1 MIALAWLVYIPL
13 QILWLPISLLGVI
26 WVAYKQ
32 IAVSKR
38 MGVSQ
43 TAVEIINGRWTMDVF
58 GLRRDEPARKLANVI
73 PNNSISGLWLT
84 LFPLWLARQ
93 IAGEPFLYP
102 TLPSPENAG
111 LANLVPSRTMEFDA
125 LISTNSD
132 TADQFVVLGAG
143 LDTRTFGALNQNIV
157 SLFELDQKAMQA
169 YKCEHL
175 AKAGIDT
182 TRVQFVEVDFADADW
197 ITALMAT
204 SYEPKKKTIFLWEG
218 VTLYL
223 SETAVQNTLMA
234 LKSHGAK
241 GSVVVAD
248 FYSQHF
254 VNMSKEKAVNNLL
267 EATGESLNLG
277 LDFSNDAESALR
289 AFISSQGMALGRH
302 QFLGAGDKKGPF
314 MVIAELLI

>member
-13 QILWLPISLLGVI
+13 QILWLPISVLGVM

-58 GLRRDEPARKLANVI
+58 GLRRDEPARKLASAI

-102 TLPSPENAG
+102 TLPSPEKAG

-143 LDTRTFGALNQNIV
+143 LDTRACSALNQSIV

-169 YKCEHL
+169 YKREHL
-175 AKAGIDT
+175 AKVGIDT

-197 ITALMAT
+197 ITGLMAT
-204 SYEPKKKTIFLWEG
+204 SYDPKKRTIFLWEG

-223 SETAVQNTLMA
+223 SESAVQNTLVA
-234 LKSHGAK
+234 LKSHAVK

-254 VNMSKEKAVNNLL
+254 VNMSKGKAVNNLL

-277 LDFSNDAESALR
+277 LDFSDDAEAALR
-289 AFISSQGMALGRH
+289 AFISSQGLALGRH